1 MQMNKQHGIKIF
13 GMEPLCLALLYVILI
28 VAEEKKIGINR
39 DEYLGVRQIL
49 VLKVMN
55 RICG

>member
-39 DEYLGVRQIL
+39 DEYLSWSKTNSCI
-49 VLKVMN
+49 KN
-55 RICG
+55 HE